1 MKNLIKKSFQ
11 LKETQC
17 TVITDKPLGFQ
28 IAKRSI
34 EFHRQQ
40 LEQYIESNPR
50 FLNALEPVRAP
61 DKPLIA
67 NLMAKASESANVG
80 PMAAV
85 AGVLADLAVKEMLD
99 ESCSVAVV
107 ENGGEIS
114 AVSDEAID
122 VALAAGDEPLSKR
135 FGFRLTEFPIGVA
148 TSSGRFSHALSF
160 GDAEAATIF
169 CKDAGLADAAATA
182 VGNVIKGGNHRRA
195 IRRGLDKAMSIM
207 GVNGA
212 LVIYGGQ
219 VGTAGQIP
227 KIIGIDRAR

>member
-1 MKNLIKKSFQ
+1 MKNLFKNSFQ
-11 LKETQC
+11 LKETRC
-17 TVITDKPLGFQ
+17 TVITDWPLGFQ
-28 IAKRSI
+28 IAERSI
-34 EFHRQQ
+34 RFHRQQ
-40 LEQYIESNPR
+40 LEQYIESDLR
-50 FLNALEPVRAP
+50 FLHALEPVSAP

-67 NLMAKASESANVG
+67 NLMAKAAETANVG

-85 AGVLADLAVKEMLD
+85 AGVLADLVVEDMLN
-99 ESCSVAVV
+99 EGCSVAVV

-114 AVSDEAID
+114 AMSDEAID

-169 CKDAGLADAAATA
+169 CEHAGLADAAATA
-182 VGNVIKGGNHRRA
+182 VGNVIKGVNHRRA
-195 IRRGLDKAMSIM
+195 ISRGLDKAMSIK

-227 KIIGIDRAR
+227 KIIKIDRAR